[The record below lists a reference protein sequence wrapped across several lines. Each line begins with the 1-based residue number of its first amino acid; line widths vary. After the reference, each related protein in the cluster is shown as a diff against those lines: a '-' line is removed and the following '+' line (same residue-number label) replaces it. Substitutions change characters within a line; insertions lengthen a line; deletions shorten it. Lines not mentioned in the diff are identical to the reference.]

1 MAHLAFSKP
10 FIVLISIYFFVD
22 FTKEDRVK
30 FVSIDIPNPI
40 SPTPFDPLTNKNALD
55 GVKSIRNQ
63 PKSRRK
69 RYVAFPEGSSFSVV
83 AFLKIILHISGTALQ
98 Y

>member
-22 FTKEDRVK
+22 FTKEDHVK
-30 FVSIDIPNPI
+30 FVSIDIPNHI

-55 GVKSIRNQ
+55 GAKSIENQ
-63 PKSRRK
+63 SKSRRK

-83 AFLKIILHISGTALQ
+83 AFLKIIFYISGTALQ